1 MDSKIPQ
8 SNSANKRQARVA
20 NQGLRSFGGK
30 LENFADNRE
39 RHFNQR
45 MLKAYLKGGQYF
57 RFGFDKDTGAP
68 VTYAVS
74 YTDKTVDAGKL
85 DALLANGYND
95 PGKVFGGVRM
105 GKSELRKVIWKREK
119 KAKEDRLKRDEVVKK
134 TLLQKLGLGKAS

>member
-8 SNSANKRQARVA
+8 SNSAIKRQARVE

-30 LENFADNRE
+30 LEGFADNRE

-57 RFGFDKDTGAP
+57 RFGFDKDTGKP

-74 YTDKTVDAGKL
+74 YTDKTVDADKL

-105 GKSELRKVIWKREK
+105 GKSELRGVIRKREQ
-119 KAKEDRLKRDEVVKK
+119 KAREAKIKPIK
-134 TLLQKLGLGKAS
+134 TSKSILQRLGLGKAS

>member
-8 SNSANKRQARVA
+8 SNSAIKRQARVQ

-30 LENFADNRE
+30 LEGFVDNRE

-45 MLKAYLKGGQYF
+45 MLKAYLKGGQHF
-57 RFGFDKDTGAP
+57 RFGFDKDSGAP
-68 VTYAVS
+68 VTYKVS
-74 YTDKTVDAGKL
+74 YTDKTVDADKL

-105 GKSELRKVIWKREK
+105 GKSELRGVIRKREQ
-119 KAKEDRLKRDEVVKK
+119 KAREAKLKPVKASK
-134 TLLQKLGLGKAS
+134 SILQRLGLGKAS